1 MMTNYALK
9 VGMGDHD
16 KKSQFSR
23 PSSSFKMNPN
33 ISEPLID
40 AESLA

>member
-9 VGMGDHD
+9 VGMGVD
-16 KKSQFSR
+16 KVSQVSR
-23 PSSSFKMNPN
+23 PSSSFRMNQN

-40 AESLA
+40 VESMA